1 MLNFCQTRAEM
12 TTTTATTLSTAI
24 IISKNGSTS
33 TININENF
41 AEDLYKKCGFK
52 SNSGF
57 RCVHTWTLEF
67 NNIVYGLRVYGKTTG
82 RAGSENTYE
91 FPPPIDNTLFFSK
104 CAVVNT
110 VDGKPVDLSTK
121 EFDDIMEYLH
131 GGFEDIE
138 SDESSSVSEDD
149 ADVELTKEGYAKDG
163 FIVDDDEEELEVE
176 DKPKKKKAAKVT
188 KAKKTEEPV
197 YHEYGDELVEEEYV

>member
-1 MLNFCQTRAEM
+1 M
-12 TTTTATTLSTAI
+12 TTAI

-33 TININENF
+33 TVNINENF

-121 EFDDIMEYLH
+121 EFDDIMEFLH

-138 SDESSSVSEDD
+138 SEESSSVSEDD
-149 ADVELTKEGYAKDG
+149 EDVELTKEGYAKDG
-163 FIVDDDEEELEVE
+163 FIVDDDDCDE
-176 DKPKKKKAAKVT
+176 DVKPKIKKATKAA
-188 KAKKTEEPV
+188 KAKKTDKPV
-197 YHEYGDELVEEEYV
+197 YYEYGDELVEEEYV